1 VLPAPVGF
9 GLMARAIL
17 SRLWRVRW
25 RRIAG
30 MVATDSDLF
39 DAGLTPTILISGSF
53 GKSVNF
59 DPD

>member
-1 VLPAPVGF
+1 
-9 GLMARAIL
+9 MARAIL